1 MEKLGSLLKILNQNS
16 EESLGV
22 EVKDLDVIDKEVT
35 ARTEETLLKPPLK
48 KTTHILRP
56 IYVNLPT

>member
-22 EVKDLDVIDKEVT
+22 GVKDFDVIDKEVT
-35 ARTEETLLKPPLK
+35 ARTEETLLKAPLK
-48 KTTHILRP
+48 KTHILRP